1 MWLQLRK
8 GDSKLYSFADDTFK
22 TVEFKRNQREQWV
35 FMPMAI
41 PKLRVT
47 KNKINKINRDLMNL
61 MQWVP
66 EEYGPFENLPHGD
79 KKSNFPQD
87 FNHCRVMFL
96 LNL

>member
-1 MWLQLRK
+1 M
-8 GDSKLYSFADDTFK
+8 YSFADDTFK